1 MKGLWE
7 FLNNIITLSN
17 VSYTYNKGTPLEK
30 KALNKISL
38 SIDKGEFVAIIGHT
52 GSGKST
58 LIQHMNGL
66 LKPEEGSIVIDGQD
80 TQGKGLKELRKKV
93 GIVFQ
98 YPEHQLFEESV
109 YKDIE
114 FGLLKHH
121 IPEEERKRRIKET
134 ASILE
139 LSDDLLEKSPYEL
152 SGGQKR
158 RAAIAGILVLEPEI
172 LVLDEPVAGLDP
184 AGCKELF
191 NIVLQLHQSKKITV
205 ILVSHSMEI
214 VADYANRIIVM
225 ENGQI
230 VMDGLVNEIFSR
242 EDELRKINLSVPQI
256 AKLMQLLN
264 KKDDK
269 INSQIFTVEKA
280 YEEILKKVK
289 KIHD

>member
-1 MKGLWE
+1 M
-7 FLNNIITLSN
+7 NNIITLSN
-17 VSYTYNKGTPLEK
+17 VSYSYNKGTPLEK
-30 KALNKISL
+30 KALNQVFL

-66 LKPEEGSIVIDGQD
+66 IKPDKGSIIIDGQD
-80 TQGKGLKELRKKV
+80 TKGKGLKELRKKV

-98 YPEHQLFEESV
+98 YPEHQLFEETV

-114 FGLLKHH
+114 FGLLKHS
-121 IPEEERKRRIKET
+121 IPKDERKKRIKEIAT
-134 ASILE
+134 ILE
-139 LSDDLLEKSPYEL
+139 LSDDILLKSPYEL

-158 RAAIAGILVLEPEI
+158 RAAIAGILVLQPEI

-191 NIVLQLHQSKKITV
+191 NIVRQLHLIKKITV

-214 VADYANRIIVM
+214 VADYADRIIVM
-225 ENGQI
+225 DRGQI
-230 VMDGLVNEIFSR
+230 KMDGLVDEIFSR
-242 EDELRKINLSVPQI
+242 EDELRAINLSVPQI

-264 KKDDK
+264 QLDST
-269 INSQIFTVEKA
+269 INSKIFTVDKA
-280 YEEILKKVK
+280 YDEILKKVK
-289 KIHD
+289 KNHD